1 MDMRPTSRFTN
12 EIAEEAWTKFVLN
25 TYPEYNL
32 PKNWENFVQEFFK
45 SKDSLKEWK
54 TAWRGLYKSEF
65 NETDQELVDVIHN
78 ILGPYIEAFEAPT
91 KIR

>member
-45 SKDSLKEWK
+45 VCYE
-54 TAWRGLYKSEF
+54 
-65 NETDQELVDVIHN
+65 I
-78 ILGPYIEAFEAPT
+78 
-91 KIR
+91 